1 MKTQKQ
7 RNLCKSNQQD
17 SREVCVFHS
26 ILNLSC
32 LKIKRTNHMTLHY
45 WLQQQ
50 LAYSINTQG
59 IHKSS
64 LYRRSIK
71 IQRSLS
77 FSEDYIFNRLN
88 TSGVITLHFGS
99 GPKSV
104 FCHKEDF
111 GCGNGGWTPVMKIDG
126 NKVKNSHI
134 DVQKSRHL
142 FIVVWYKG
150 QFACAIIKIVFV
162 WISL

>member
-50 LAYSINTQG
+50 LAYSIMWDTQVVALLAFNQN
-59 IHKSS
+59 SALS
-64 LYRRSIK
+64 
-71 IQRSLS
+71 S

-88 TSGVITLHFGS
+88 TSGVITLQFAS